1 MSSGTAG
8 HDVVAE
14 SEPHSTLTVRTRD
27 DGPDRSQLHC
37 RKCNTY
43 FIRNAPLSADDE
55 LKFRQRHAHGTPLE
69 EDRG

>member
-1 MSSGTAG
+1 
-8 HDVVAE
+8 
-14 SEPHSTLTVRTRD
+14 VRTRD